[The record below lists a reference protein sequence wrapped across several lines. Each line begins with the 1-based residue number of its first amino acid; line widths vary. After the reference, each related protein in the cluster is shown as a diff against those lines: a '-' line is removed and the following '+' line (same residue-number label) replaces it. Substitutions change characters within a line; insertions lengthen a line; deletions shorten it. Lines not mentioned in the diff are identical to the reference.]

1 MRNVHPTNLEAS
13 LLAWTVWICGL
24 PGSGKST
31 IARELETLLKEKGF
45 HAQILGTDILRKV
58 VTPEPAYTEKER
70 EIVYATLV
78 FIAKILNQNG
88 VNVILDA
95 TANRR
100 AYREKGKEEIENL
113 LIAYVEC
120 PLEVCIKRE
129 KERNETYGAPRDI
142 YKRGLTGKSE
152 TVPGLG
158 SPFEVPE
165 SPDILL
171 DSVSFT
177 AQENAEKVLNV
188 ILERYY

>member
-1 MRNVHPTNLEAS
+1 
-13 LLAWTVWICGL
+13 VWICGR

-31 IARELETLLKEKGF
+31 IARELETLLEERDL

-58 VTPEPAYTEKER
+58 LTPEPTYTEKER
-70 EIVYATLV
+70 EVVYATLV

-100 AYREKGKEEIENL
+100 AYLEKGKKEIENL

-129 KERNETYGAPRDI
+129 SERKETYGAPRDI
-142 YKRGLTGKSE
+142 YKRGLTGESE

-165 SPDILL
+165 NPDVLL
-171 DSVSFT
+171 DSMKFT
-177 AQENAEKVLNV
+177 AQENAEK
-188 ILERYY
+188 ILDEILDSYY

>member
-1 MRNVHPTNLEAS
+1 MV
-13 LLAWTVWICGL
+13 WTVWICGR

-31 IARELETLLKEKGF
+31 IARALLSLLEEKRM

-58 VTPEPAYTEKER
+58 VTPEPTYTEKER
-70 EIVYATLV
+70 EVVYATLV

-120 PLEVCIKRE
+120 PLDICIERE
-129 KERNETYGAPRDI
+129 AERKETYGAPRDI
-142 YKRGLTGKSE
+142 YKRGLTGESK
-152 TVPGLG
+152 TVPGIGIL
-158 SPFEVPE
+158 FEVPE

-177 AQENAEKVLNV
+177 AQENAEKILSV
-188 ILERYY
+188 ILDRYY